1 MIIDL
6 ILDRKDALENDVKSY
21 NAHDFYMECM
31 SYNSTFYGIADGITR
46 AMDGGTEEEVK
57 AELCNY
63 ILKNGYNTEICEF
76 IQSVNWLYNTEVLKM
91 FIDILRSAE
100 NSAKVIKEVI
110 TYKADGN
117 GIKTVKKE
125 LLSLA
130 EVYHDN
136 SINGLFADVTEPE
149 NNGIII
155 YKDLDPCIEVSTI
168 YNDPTAEQMRKALQN
183 YNGKM
188 GTFSDYENMI
198 KNAIAKSRYI
208 KNDVLYLLKVHG
220 CTETLQK
227 ALEVKESIKE
237 KQMQEEAEKYAKF
250 EAEQRKQEEEAER
263 KKSEKIAFLCGYA
276 DGKTQIQTER
286 IYNVLSKIQGYRNN
300 QNGGKIEY
308 KSRRDFIIDTLTEGG
323 KAEQKDGIVSY
334 YGSKWDRKQS
344 KPKTEY
350 RLYTAEGS
358 YYTITKIEYD
368 FACFMMQKTA

>member
-1 MIIDL
+1 
-6 ILDRKDALENDVKSY
+6 
-21 NAHDFYMECM
+21 
-31 SYNSTFYGIADGITR
+31 
-46 AMDGGTEEEVK
+46 
-57 AELCNY
+57 
-63 ILKNGYNTEICEF
+63 
-76 IQSVNWLYNTEVLKM
+76 M

-117 GIKTVKKE
+117 SVKTVKKE

-130 EVYHDN
+130 EVYKDN
-136 SINGLFADVTEPE
+136 SINGLFADASEPG
-149 NNGIII
+149 NGIII
-155 YKDLDPCIEVSTI
+155 YKDFDPCIQISAI
-168 YNDPTAEQMRKALQN
+168 YTDPTAEQMQKALQN

-188 GTFSDYENMI
+188 ETFSDFENMI
-198 KNAIAKSRYI
+198 KKSVAEGQYI

-227 ALEVKESIKE
+227 ALEVKEGIKQ
-237 KQMQEEAEKYAKF
+237 KQIQEEAEKHAKF
-250 EAEQRKQEEEAER
+250 EAEQRKKEEEARAEAER
-263 KKSEKIAFLCGYA
+263 KKAEKIAFLCGYA

-286 IYNVLSKIQGYRNN
+286 IYNVLSKIQGYRNS
-300 QNGGKIEY
+300 QNGGKVEY
-308 KSRRDFIIDTLTEGG
+308 KSRRDFIIDALSEGG

-358 YYTITKIEYD
+358 FYIITKIEYD
-368 FACFMMQKTA
+368 FAVYMMEKSA

>member
-1 MIIDL
+1 
-6 ILDRKDALENDVKSY
+6 
-21 NAHDFYMECM
+21 
-31 SYNSTFYGIADGITR
+31 
-46 AMDGGTEEEVK
+46 
-57 AELCNY
+57 
-63 ILKNGYNTEICEF
+63 
-76 IQSVNWLYNTEVLKM
+76 M

-100 NSAKVIKEVI
+100 NSAKVTKEII

-130 EVYHDN
+130 EVYKDN
-136 SINGLFADVTEPE
+136 SIIGLFADATEPE

-155 YKDLDPCIEVSTI
+155 YKDFSPCLEVAKVWNT
-168 YNDPTAEQMRKALQN
+168 PTAEHMQKALQN

-188 GTFSDYENMI
+188 GTFSDFENMI
-198 KNAIAKSRYI
+198 KNAIAEGQYI

-220 CTETLQK
+220 CNETLSK
-227 ALEVKESIKE
+227 ALEVKEGIKA
-237 KQMQEEAEKYAKF
+237 KQIQEEAEKHAKF
-250 EAEQRKQEEEAER
+250 EAEQRKKEEEARAEAER
-263 KKSEKIAFLCGYA
+263 KKAEKVAFLCGYA

-286 IYNVLSKIQGYRNN
+286 IFDVLSKKYIYD
-300 QNGGKIEY
+300 GKL
-308 KSRRDFIIDTLTEGG
+308 KTRKDFIIDTLAEGG
-323 KAEQKDGIVSY
+323 KAEQKDGVISY

-368 FACFMMQKTA
+368 FACFMMQKTAQPN

>member
-1 MIIDL
+1 
-6 ILDRKDALENDVKSY
+6 
-21 NAHDFYMECM
+21 
-31 SYNSTFYGIADGITR
+31 
-46 AMDGGTEEEVK
+46 
-57 AELCNY
+57 
-63 ILKNGYNTEICEF
+63 
-76 IQSVNWLYNTEVLKM
+76 M

-100 NSAKVIKEVI
+100 NSAKVTKEII

-136 SINGLFADVTEPE
+136 SINGLFADATEPE
-149 NNGIII
+149 NGIII
-155 YKDLDPCIEVSTI
+155 YKDLDSCIEVSTI
-168 YNDPTAEQMRKALQN
+168 YTDPTAEQMRKALQN
-183 YNGKM
+183 YNSKM

-198 KNAIAKSRYI
+198 KNAVAEGQYI

-220 CTETLQK
+220 CNETLSK
-227 ALEVKESIKE
+227 ALEVKEGIKA
-237 KQMQEEAEKYAKF
+237 KQIQEEAEKYAKF
-250 EAEQRKQEEEAER
+250 EAEQRKKEEEARAEAAR
-263 KKSEKIAFLCGYA
+263 KKAEKVAFLCGYA

-286 IYNVLSKIQGYRNN
+286 IYNILSKVQGYRE
-300 QNGGKIEY
+300 GEKVKY
-308 KSRRDFIIDTLTEGG
+308 KSRRDFIIDTLAEGG
-323 KAEQKDGIVSY
+323 KAEQKDGIISY

-368 FACFMMQKTA
+368 FACFMMEKSA